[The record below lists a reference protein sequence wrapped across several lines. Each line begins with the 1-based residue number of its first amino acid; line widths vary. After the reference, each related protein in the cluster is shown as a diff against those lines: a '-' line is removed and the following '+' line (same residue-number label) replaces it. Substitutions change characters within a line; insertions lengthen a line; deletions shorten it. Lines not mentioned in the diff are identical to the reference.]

1 MKLEINVPASQVA
14 AIETIIKVLCD
25 NETGDDNKLQ
35 ECLDSPKLM
44 GIVHGIFVKRIVLWS
59 KKMDALARI
68 KAKSKTS
75 ELSKLKALV
84 TTTSTKS
91 TKTTKTTKT
100 SKKKS
105 SKPAATASDS

>member
-25 NETGDDNKLQ
+25 NETGNDLKLQ
-35 ECLDSPKLM
+35 ECLDNPKLM

-75 ELSKLKALV
+75 ELSKLKALQ
-84 TTTSTKS
+84 TNIPNSTKSTKS
-91 TKTTKTTKT
+91 TKTT
-100 SKKKS
+100 KKKS
-105 SKPAATASDS
+105 SKPAATASES

>member
-25 NETGDDNKLQ
+25 NETGDDLKLQ

-59 KKMDALARI
+59 KKMDTLARI

-75 ELSKLKALV
+75 ELSKLKALE
-84 TTTSTKS
+84 TYIPTSTKS
-91 TKTTKTTKT
+91 TKP

-105 SKPAATASDS
+105 SKPAATASES

>member
-1 MKLEINVPASQVA
+1 MKLEINVPVSQVA
-14 AIETIIKVLCD
+14 AIETIIKVICD
-25 NETGDDNKLQ
+25 NETGDNLELQ

-59 KKMDALARI
+59 KKMDTLARI

-84 TTTSTKS
+84 TKTSNTKTSTKS
-91 TKTTKTTKT
+91 TKS

-105 SKPAATASDS
+105 SKPAATASES

>member
-25 NETGDDNKLQ
+25 NETGNDLKLQ

-59 KKMDALARI
+59 KKVDSLAKL
-68 KAKSKTS
+68 KAKNKSS
-75 ELSKLKALV
+75 ELSKLKELAKDSK
-84 TTTSTKS
+84 TEKKSSTKN
-91 TKTTKTTKT
+91 

-105 SKPAATASDS
+105 SKPAAAASES

>member
-25 NETGDDNKLQ
+25 NETGDDLKLQ

-59 KKMDALARI
+59 KKMDTLARI

-75 ELSKLKALV
+75 ELSKLKALE
-84 TTTSTKS
+84 TYIPTSTKS
-91 TKTTKTTKT
+91 TKS

-105 SKPAATASDS
+105 SKPAVTSSES

>member
-25 NETGDDNKLQ
+25 NETGDDLKLQ

-59 KKMDALARI
+59 KKMDTLARI

-75 ELSKLKALV
+75 ELSKLKALE
-84 TTTSTKS
+84 TYIPTSTKS
-91 TKTTKTTKT
+91 KKTT
-100 SKKKS
+100 KKKS
-105 SKPAATASDS
+105 SKPAATASES

>member
-25 NETGDDNKLQ
+25 NETGDDLKLQ

-75 ELSKLKALV
+75 ELSKLKALE
-84 TTTSTKS
+84 TYIPTSTKS
-91 TKTTKTTKT
+91 KKTT
-100 SKKKS
+100 KKKS
-105 SKPAATASDS
+105 SKPAATASES

>member
-25 NETGDDNKLQ
+25 NETGNDLKLQ

-44 GIVHGIFVKRIVLWS
+44 EIVHGIFVKRIVLWS

-68 KAKSKTS
+68 KAKSKSS
-75 ELSKLKALV
+75 ELSKLKAL
-84 TTTSTKS
+84 TTSIPNSTKSTKS
-91 TKTTKTTKT
+91 TKTT
-100 SKKKS
+100 KKKS
-105 SKPAATASDS
+105 SKPAATASES

>member
-25 NETGDDNKLQ
+25 NETGDDLKLQ

-59 KKMDALARI
+59 KKMDTLARI
-68 KAKSKTS
+68 KAKS
-75 ELSKLKALV
+75 
-84 TTTSTKS
+84 
-91 TKTTKTTKT
+91 
-100 SKKKS
+100 
-105 SKPAATASDS
+105 